1 MLRKK
6 IPCPCST
13 GEEGYS
19 IETMAEAERK
29 NAVSLQGQQRHGGG
43 GGVGVG
49 VAREMVARVGGKFLR
64 ADVKDK
70 NIPIKQALWNSFK
83 NQVKVLDSKGEGR

>member
-6 IPCPCST
+6 ISCPCST

-19 IETMAEAERK
+19 IETMAEAERAS
-29 NAVSLQGQQRHGGG
+29 NDGGG
-43 GGVGVG
+43 GGVG

-64 ADVKDK
+64 ADVMDK

-83 NQVKVLDSKGEGR
+83 NQAKVLDSKSEGR